1 MALSNVAFMEANRKL
16 AHEYYGGGGDGHD
29 YNDRI
34 VNGYVAHAQPWL
46 ASLAPLTH
54 PNIVVC
60 GGTLI
65 NSRYIMWVCQVSGD
79 TGVKYHFCRSAAH
92 CFCGS
97 MKMVKENDGYCINEL
112 DDRLEHMYMWV
123 TELFNENCV

>member
-1 MALSNVAFMEANRKL
+1 MGKIQKLQKRWEGMALSNVAFMEANGK
-16 AHEYYGGGGDGHD
+16 H
-29 YNDRI
+29 RI

-65 NSRYIMWVCQVSGD
+65 GSRYIMWVWP
-79 TGVKYHFCRSAAH
+79 GVRGH
-92 CFCGS
+92 GS
-97 MKMVKENDGYCINEL
+97 KL
-112 DDRLEHMYMWV
+112 L
-123 TELFNENCV
+123 LL

>member
-65 NSRYIMWVCQVSGD
+65 NSRYIMWVWSGVR
-79 TGVKYHFCRSAAH
+79 GH
-92 CFCGS
+92 GS
-97 MKMVKENDGYCINEL
+97 KISFL
-112 DDRLEHMYMWV
+112 
-123 TELFNENCV
+123 